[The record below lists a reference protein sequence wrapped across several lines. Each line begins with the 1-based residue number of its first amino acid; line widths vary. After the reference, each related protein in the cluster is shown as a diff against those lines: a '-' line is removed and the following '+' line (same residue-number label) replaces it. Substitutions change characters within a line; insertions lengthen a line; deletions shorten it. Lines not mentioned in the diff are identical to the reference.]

1 MDVQKLKEE
10 FRKAQKE
17 SVALSEKTREE
28 ILEKYSTPESFFES
42 LNIRE
47 INQPGDKGFPAV
59 YNFYTSFFTLP
70 DETESFEGFE
80 ATLKLNAN
88 EQMTAKYGRF
98 KECWLYATLPG
109 SNEIIAGINFSVYE
123 LDSSYKNQ
131 TSFDATGHV
140 IYIFVKVPY
149 RGLGIAGRLLSLA
162 EKKASGFWNDSLR
175 ILWFCEQ
182 NAPEKMTPKEYFA
195 DNLNALI
202 DQCDRLIWWDKHGY
216 KRLAFNYIQPPLNP
230 GQFACDNLTLN
241 VKAKDQKELPSFLVK
256 SHLERFFTLAVF
268 KGDRQRIDEH
278 FTQQMQWLQAH
289 DTIKL
294 EGDESHY
301 HQIREQFYD

>member
-1 MDVQKLKEE
+1 MDVQKLRKE
-10 FRKAQKE
+10 FRKAQNE
-17 SVALSEKTREE
+17 SLALSQKTMAQ
-28 ILEKYSTPESFFES
+28 ILENYPNPESFFES

-47 INQPGDKGFPAV
+47 INKPGDKDFPAV
-59 YNFYTSFFTLP
+59 YDFYKSFFTLP

-80 ATLKLNAN
+80 ATLKLNADK
-88 EQMTAKYGRF
+88 QMAAKYGRF

-109 SNEIIAGINFSVYE
+109 TNEIIAGINFSVYE
-123 LDSSYKNQ
+123 LDSRYKDQ

-149 RGLGIAGRLLSLA
+149 RGLGIATRLLKLA
-162 EKKASGFWNDSLR
+162 EKKALVFWDEPLR
-175 ILWFCEQ
+175 IIWFCEQ
-182 NAPEKMTPKEYFA
+182 NAPEKMTPEEYFA

-241 VKAKDQKELPSFLVK
+241 VKVKNQKELPSFLVK
-256 SHLERFFTLAVF
+256 SHLERFFLLAVF

-278 FTQQMQWLQAH
+278 FIQQMQWLQDHNA
-289 DTIKL
+289 IKL
-294 EGDESHY
+294 EGDEWYY
-301 HQIREQFYD
+301 HQIREKFYK